1 MALSPGPRKFALAA
15 HVTSSVGWLGAVA
28 GFLALAIVGLNSDDA
43 QLVRG
48 TYLAMDVTVRFAIV
62 PLALMAVLTGV
73 VQGLGS
79 KWGLFLHYWV
89 VIKLV
94 ITIVASIVLLTE
106 LQPISHL
113 ADAARATTFGRDMM
127 RAERTSLVVH
137 SGGGLVVL
145 LVPTILSIYKP
156 RGLTRYGQR
165 KQRAASAGVTGR
177 ETVL

>member
-1 MALSPGPRKFALAA
+1 VALSPGPRKFALAA